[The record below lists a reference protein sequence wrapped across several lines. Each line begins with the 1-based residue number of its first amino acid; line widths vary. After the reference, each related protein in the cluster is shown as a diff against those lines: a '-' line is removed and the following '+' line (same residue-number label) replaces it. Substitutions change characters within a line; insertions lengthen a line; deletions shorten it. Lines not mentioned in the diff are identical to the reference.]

1 MRIFASV
8 LVATSLFVS
17 SAFAANQTVSTLPAG
32 KPAGVGQAAL
42 LGADFG
48 LILVGLGVV
57 IGGVILAASGCGNC
71 VTGTTTTSTSTTGL
85 P

>member
-17 SAFAANQTVSTLPAG
+17 SAFAASQTVSTLPAG

-42 LGADFG
+42 LGPNFG
-48 LILVGLGVV
+48 LILMGLGVV
-57 IGGVILAASGCGNC
+57 IGGVALAASSCGDC
-71 VTGTTTTSTSTTGL
+71 GTVTTTTSTSTTGL

>member
-8 LVATSLFVS
+8 LISTSLFVS
-17 SAFAANQTVSTLPAG
+17 SAFAATQTVSTLPAG

-42 LGADFG
+42 LGTDFG

-57 IGGVILAASGCGNC
+57 IGGLALAASSCGNC
-71 VTGTTTTSTSTTGL
+71 GTVTTTTSTSRTGL